1 MMRTLITILLIGSLT
16 FCMVG
21 SAVASYNGWGLI
33 AVGASSVRSGSV
45 GGPGIVGG
53 GPGSGK

>member
-1 MMRTLITILLIGSLT
+1 MRTAVTILLILTLT
-16 FCMVG
+16 FCMMG
-21 SAVASYNGWGLI
+21 TAVASYSGWGLTP
-33 AVGASSVRSGSV
+33 VGPSSVRSGSV